1 VYRAIRPMSE
11 NTTMTAS
18 SLIARGAAITIAIAG
33 LTGFAFW
40 AHDSAAAQDPFAMHA
55 AGAMPHSA
63 EHIAK
68 LSEHINAE
76 AGTTP
81 QQKAKIDALLEQA
94 GREFEPA
101 HAQLQEN
108 HELVIS
114 ILSQDRIDRAE
125 LENVRQDSV
134 RLADQAS
141 LRMTQLVADI
151 ADVLTPAQRKALAA
165 RARQHHTGHMGRH
178 GG

>member
-1 VYRAIRPMSE
+1 
-11 NTTMTAS
+11 MTVS

-33 LTGFAFW
+33 LTGLAFW
-40 AHDSAAAQDPFAMHA
+40 AHDSAAAQDPFA
-55 AGAMPHSA
+55 GAMPHSA

-68 LSEHINAE
+68 LSDHINAE
-76 AGTTP
+76 ANTTP
-81 QQKAKIDALLEQA
+81 QQKAKIDVLLERA
-94 GREFEPA
+94 AREFGPA
-101 HAQLQEN
+101 HAQMQEN
-108 HELVIS
+108 HKLVIS

-125 LENVRQDSV
+125 LEDVRQDSI

-165 RARQHHTGHMGRH
+165 RIHQHHTGHMGRH